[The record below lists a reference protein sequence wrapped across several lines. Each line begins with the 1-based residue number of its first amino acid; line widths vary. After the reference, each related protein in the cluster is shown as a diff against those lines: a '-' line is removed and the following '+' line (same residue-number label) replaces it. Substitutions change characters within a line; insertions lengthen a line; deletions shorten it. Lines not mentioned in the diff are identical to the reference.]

1 MALLREGSNA
11 VPMRSRRRTTILNL
25 CFQAY
30 SVGIAIVSG
39 VLLVPLYL
47 RHIPTDLYGAWQ
59 ASGNVLMWMTMLDP
73 GLSAVLQQRVAE
85 SYGARDTKA
94 VSEWIASGLWI
105 TAGIVALLFVV
116 GMTCSVFLGSWM
128 NLPSGVDQHQL
139 SSAFRWSVAGN
150 ALMILSFSVTSA
162 NQGLQSGMGIGLIFV
177 GVTMLRLVL
186 VLVLVTSGFGL
197 YAIAVPSVAM
207 GLLLFAG
214 SYAYMRRRLQR
225 ENIPFTLAPRRLKAL
240 GALLSVTSL
249 GRCATLVAN
258 NVDLFL
264 VARILGPESV
274 NVLRLTRTAPEMSRM
289 LVERPIAAVQP
300 SLSHLLGSG
309 GTDRAR
315 EILLRM
321 LRLIV
326 WLLGLLIGG
335 FIVFNQDFMRLW
347 VGSRFYAGTSI
358 NVLLVA
364 AFLVSVGTSMLSNLC
379 FSAGKIRG
387 TSLVGFAQVLL
398 YLPMLWAGG
407 RWFGMPGIVAAGL
420 LSIALT
426 QGWYLP
432 RAFAR
437 IYKVTKG
444 DRNQF
449 LRATFPAVLAAA
461 LPAAVLSRRVTPSWP
476 LFALSVGAFA
486 ASYGLILVLL
496 CKTARDE
503 LRNGYIAIQSG
514 ISRWHHS

>member
-1 MALLREGSNA
+1 
-11 VPMRSRRRTTILNL
+11 MRSRRRTTILNL

-47 RHIPTDLYGAWQ
+47 RHIPSGLYGAWQ

-85 SYGARDTKA
+85 SYGAKDTKA

-105 TAGIVALLFVV
+105 TAGIVLLLFVV

-162 NQGLQSGMGIGLIFV
+162 NQGLQSGMGIGLIYV

-207 GLLLFAG
+207 GLLLFMG

-225 ENIPFTLAPRRLKAL
+225 EDIPFTWTPRRLKAL

-335 FIVFNQDFMRLW
+335 FVVFNRDFMRLW
-347 VGSRFYAGTSI
+347 VGEAFYAGTSI
-358 NVLLVA
+358 NLLLVA

-379 FSAGKIRG
+379 FSAGEIRG
-387 TSLVGFAQVLL
+387 TSLAGFAQVFL

-407 RWFGMPGIVAAGL
+407 HWFGMTGIVAAGL
-420 LSIALT
+420 ASTALT

-432 RAFAR
+432 RAFVR
-437 IYKVTKG
+437 IYNVTRG
-444 DRNQF
+444 DRTQF
-449 LRATFPAVLAAA
+449 LRAALPAVVAAA
-461 LPAAVLSRRVTPSWP
+461 LPAASLGHRQATTWPVFVLWV
-476 LFALSVGAFA
+476 VAFA
-486 ASYGLILVLL
+486 AGYGTILLLL
-496 CKTARDE
+496 CTAARE
-503 LRNGYIAIQSG
+503 EFRHASTALRLRL
-514 ISRWHHS
+514 SRWRQP